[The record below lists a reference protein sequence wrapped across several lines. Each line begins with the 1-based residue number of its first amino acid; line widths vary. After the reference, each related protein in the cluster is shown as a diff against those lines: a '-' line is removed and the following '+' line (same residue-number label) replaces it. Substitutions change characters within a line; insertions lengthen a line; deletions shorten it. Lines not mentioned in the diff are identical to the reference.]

1 MNAPLAKIQMAEKTE
16 AEKRKQK
23 VYDVFYQW
31 DSDMNGYIERGEFR
45 GVLIKIGVSSSD
57 IDTIFKQ
64 VDKNKDKK
72 INYEEFFTWLY
83 GEAEAGEKVMTYVER
98 TTIPA
103 EACKDFLA
111 FMKELQEEAVI
122 QRKDK
127 NKKLDGKKKG
137 EEWIPKYKK
146 LRDLFNAMDTNRSG
160 SISKSELQ
168 GAVRNLGRT
177 EHAFQQGEGSLQST
191 EKKDHMFVHEDDMV
205 TEIFNLLDTYDKKV
219 DYSKSKVKDGVIT
232 FKEFQKAFNE
242 ANGLEDPEVKE
253 DP

>member
-83 GEAEAGEKVMTYVER
+83 GEAKPGEEAGEKVMTYVER

-127 NKKLDGKKKG
+127 NKKLDGKKKRG
-137 EEWIPKYKK
+137 RMDPKIQE
-146 LRDLFNAMDTNRSG
+146 A
-160 SISKSELQ
+160 Q
-168 GAVRNLGRT
+168 
-177 EHAFQQGEGSLQST
+177 GSLQRDGYQSQR
-191 EKKDHMFVHEDDMV
+191 
-205 TEIFNLLDTYDKKV
+205 LDQQVRVAGRRPQLGPYRTRLSAGRRISSV
-219 DYSKSKVKDGVIT
+219 D
-232 FKEFQKAFNE
+232 
-242 ANGLEDPEVKE
+242 
-253 DP
+253 